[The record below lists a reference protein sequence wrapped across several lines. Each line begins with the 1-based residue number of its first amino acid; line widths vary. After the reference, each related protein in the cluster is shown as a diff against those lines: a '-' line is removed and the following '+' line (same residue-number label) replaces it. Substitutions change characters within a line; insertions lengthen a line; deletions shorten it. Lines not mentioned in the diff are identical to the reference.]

1 METINNLKQR
11 FLNAGMLEKLIYI
24 NIAVFIIGLLTISFS
39 GLYGTRTSFLTEWF
53 ALPSDLDNFITRP
66 WSLVSY
72 GFLHAGF
79 LHILFNCIWLYIFG
93 RLFLEYFTDKQLLN
107 FYLLGTVFGGM
118 AFLIA
123 MNSFPIFQNTKHII
137 VGASAGVSAII
148 IGTATHIP
156 NYELRI
162 PLINVYVKVWHL
174 ALFFILMDLISLSGG
189 NGGGHFSHLGG
200 ALFGFLYVKY
210 AGNKELDIFPSF
222 KRTSKKKKTN
232 LKTVHKS
239 DNLNPRGPYRTK
251 SNNQKKIDT
260 ILEKIGDSGYDSL
273 TQEEKDFL
281 FEQGKK

>member
-11 FLNAGMLEKLIYI
+11 FFSATMLEKLIYI
-24 NIAVFIIGLLTISFS
+24 NLIVFILGLILVSFS
-39 GLYGTRTSFLTEWF
+39 GLYGTRTSVLTEWF
-53 ALPSDLDNFITRP
+53 ALPSDLDKFITRP

-93 RLFLEYFTDKQLLN
+93 RLFLDYFSEKQLLN

-123 MNSFPIFQNTKHII
+123 MNYFPLFSGSKPPI
-137 VGASAGVSAII
+137 VGASAGISAII

-162 PLINVYVKVWHL
+162 PLINVYIKVWHL

-210 AGNKELDIFPSF
+210 AGNKDLDLFSSF
-222 KRTSKKKKTN
+222 KTTRKKNKTK

-239 DNLNPRGPYRTK
+239 DHLTHRGPYRTK
-251 SNNQKKIDT
+251 SDHQKKIDV

>member
-11 FLNAGMLEKLIYI
+11 FLSAGMLEKLIYI

-53 ALPSDLDNFITRP
+53 ALPSDLDKFITRP

-93 RLFLEYFTDKQLLN
+93 RLFIEYFTDKQLLN

-123 MNSFPIFQNTKHII
+123 MNYFPIFSGAKPPI
-137 VGASAGVSAII
+137 VGASAGISAII

-162 PLINVYVKVWHL
+162 PLINIYIKVWHL

-239 DNLNPRGPYRTK
+239 NNLTPRGPYRSK
-251 SNNQKKIDT
+251 SDQQKKIDI